1 MSTPNAAH
9 EALAIAYLS
18 GQATDE
24 QLAAYQNLFATDD
37 SFRETVR
44 DIEMW
49 LAPLNETTEDM
60 QPPEGLLESILAEID
75 PVSHMDEEDKNHDI
89 NDDKIAP
96 IFGGDSTKS
105 AQPTN
110 NRKWKGLAIAA
121 SLVAVAAVG
130 SHFVTFNSATNPETM
145 PQQIANVQKSPD
157 KTQQFLALLSDDSQP
172 ELVAIIYNPATNKVV
187 ARLSNVTVPKDG
199 DLQLWLIREG
209 QAAPQSLGVMTRA
222 GELDQLEFDIPM
234 TLQGGTDTLAIS
246 LERRGGSTSAA
257 PEGPVLFTGA
267 VSSLKRDI

>member
-1 MSTPNAAH
+1 MSTPKTAH

-18 GQATDE
+18 GMATEE
-24 QLAAYQNLFATDD
+24 QLMAYQNLFETDT
-37 SFRETVR
+37 SFRDTVR

-49 LAPLNETTEDM
+49 LAPLNEITEDI

-75 PVSHMDEEDKNHDI
+75 PKSHMDEEDKNHDI
-89 NDDKIAP
+89 SDDKIAP
-96 IFGGDSTKS
+96 IFGGDSIKS

-130 SHFVTFNSATNPETM
+130 SHFVTFNSATNPEKM

-172 ELVAIIYNPATNKVV
+172 ELVAIIYNPSTKKVI
-187 ARLSNVTVPKDG
+187 ARLSNVTVPDDG

-209 QAAPQSLGVMTRA
+209 QSAPQSLGVMTRID
-222 GELDQLEFDIPM
+222 EDNQLEFDIPV

-246 LERRGGSTSAA
+246 LEKSGGSTSVV

-267 VSSLKRDI
+267 VSRF